1 MGILHAVYG
10 AGALTS
16 PLVSTQF
23 AQLRHWNY
31 HYITALG
38 VAFTT
43 TLVLLAV
50 FRGKTQAGAPPVL
63 VVVKRQP
70 D

>member
-50 FRGKTQAGAPPVL
+50 FRGKTQAGASPFACICHC
-63 VVVKRQP
+63 
-70 D
+70 